1 MLSHAKSISAETQNA
16 GLWLLH
22 GEAPPPRS
30 PPEPV
35 SRARQLLDHTAS
47 ARWAGWMAPAGGLI
61 LILLAVSLVLRSTP
75 LDGQISADTR
85 AVSPQPGSTLI
96 STRSLIPPPSTQ
108 LPDVRLDHVQMP
120 PLASAQTMTQPTEGQ
135 MVKWRERRKSPASVR
150 RTHASFA
157 HTSSPVLIPG
167 VLTPPKDQTEGE

>member
-1 MLSHAKSISAETQNA
+1 VLSHAKSISAETQNA

-22 GEAPPPRS
+22 GEAPPRS

-35 SRARQLLDHTAS
+35 SRPRQLLDHIAS
-47 ARWAGWMAPAGGLI
+47 AARWAGWMAPAGGLI
-61 LILLAVSLVLRSTP
+61 LILLAVSLVLRSAP
-75 LDGQISADTR
+75 PGAGLSAGLP
-85 AVSPQPGSTLI
+85 AVAPQPMSPLVAGH
-96 STRSLIPPPSTQ
+96 SLIPPPSTQ

-157 HTSSPVLIPG
+157 RRGPPVLIPG
-167 VLTPPKDQTEGE
+167 VLTPPKD

>member
-1 MLSHAKSISAETQNA
+1 VLSHAKSISAETQNA

-61 LILLAVSLVLRSTP
+61 LILLAVSLVLRSGP
-75 LDGQISADTR
+75 PGAGLSAGLP
-85 AVSPQPGSTLI
+85 AVAPQPMSPLVAAH
-96 STRSLIPPPSTQ
+96 SLMPPPSIQ

-120 PLASAQTMTQPTEGQ
+120 PPASAQMKTQPTEGQ

-157 HTSSPVLIPG
+157 HRSSPVLIPG
-167 VLTPPKDQTEGE
+167 VLTPPKD